1 MDRDA
6 PQIFPRKRTDFTERA
21 HEEVRER
28 LLRLW
33 LGRLLVMDLLRV
45 NLLRVRLLRMSLLR
59 MRLLRVN
66 LLRVMLRLRMMLRLR
81 VLLRMMLHR
90 LSLLGWRA
98 LRRLPGP
105 ETPQLKIH
113 EPVYRFELG
122 LQILEPRIVFAFE
135 LLDQRVVLCLM
146 SVDLFLEQVG

>member
-1 MDRDA
+1 MTAGPRTTRRTQLNRAAEPDRVEHGGRREIAVRQLPDETGLGHVQQGRRHAALGALAIGEIALLDRDA

-28 LLRLW
+28 LLRLR

-45 NLLRVRLLRMSLLR
+45 NLLRVRLLRMRLLR

-66 LLRVMLRLRMMLRLR
+66 LLR

-90 LSLLGWRA
+90 LSLLG
-98 LRRLPGP
+98 
-105 ETPQLKIH
+105 
-113 EPVYRFELG
+113 
-122 LQILEPRIVFAFE
+122 
-135 LLDQRVVLCLM
+135 
-146 SVDLFLEQVG
+146 